1 MVSTDKCAEC
11 KTPLEDG
18 QECWE
23 VDGFTLCSDD
33 CLVDFMMEYYC
44 PIKEVYHG

>member
-1 MVSTDKCAEC
+1 MVSTDKCTEC
-11 KTPLEDG
+11 KTPLEYG
-18 QECWE
+18 QEYWT
-23 VDGFTLCSDD
+23 VAGFMLCSDD